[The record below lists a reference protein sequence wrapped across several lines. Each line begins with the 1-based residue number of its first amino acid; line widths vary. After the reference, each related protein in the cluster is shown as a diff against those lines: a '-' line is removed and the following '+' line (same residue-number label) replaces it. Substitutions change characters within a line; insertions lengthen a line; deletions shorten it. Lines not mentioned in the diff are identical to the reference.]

1 MKIVHVN
8 FDGAETGGAS
18 IAMLRIHRALKSA
31 GVDSVVAC
39 KFLPE
44 DGCAVQL
51 KRSVFCESCQFCSKV
66 VQKIVYRR
74 VGSTG
79 LFASGMGRLINEL
92 NPDIVHMHWL
102 QGGTIGMKEMLS
114 LNRPIVFSL
123 HDLWSMSDTNP
134 YPETDWFKS
143 GVLDGKRMVDKLAW
157 RNKLAVIQKLKGDV
171 TAVGPSEWVS
181 QEARE
186 SMVFRGCRVEH
197 IPYPLSS
204 ELEVEWRKP
213 TAVKKANERFTIL
226 FGATTGISSPIKGW
240 DRLMSAIDLLTS
252 AERSQMCVRV
262 FGCVGSECVMHGVP
276 VTFLG
281 RLSGEPLLEEYRN
294 ANVFAFPSRR
304 ETWGQT
310 KTESMC
316 CGTYVIAFDQ
326 TACAEGIRHKVDG
339 WIAAKDDVASYA
351 EGLRWVYEKWRQG
364 ILTPE
369 TKGAQ
374 VAEMSSSSV
383 ARRWIDLYTKIL
395 TEG

>member
-8 FDGAETGGAS
+8 FDGAETGGAT
-18 IAMLRIHRALKSA
+18 IAMLRIHRALKNA
-31 GVDSVVAC
+31 GEDSVVAC

-51 KRSVFCESCQFCSKV
+51 KRSVLCECCQFCSKAI
-66 VQKIVYRR
+66 QKVVYRR

-79 LFASGMGRLINEL
+79 LFASGMGQFVRKL

-102 QGGTIGMKEMLS
+102 QGGTIGIRELLS

-143 GVLDGKRMVDKLAW
+143 GVLDGKRIVDKLAW
-157 RNKLAVIQKLKGDV
+157 RNKLAVIQKLKGRV

-186 SMVFRGCRVEH
+186 SKVFQGCRVAH

-204 ELEVEWRKP
+204 ELEAEWRKP
-213 TAVKKANERFTIL
+213 VAAKKANEHFTIL

-240 DRLMSAIDLLTS
+240 DRLMAALDLLTP
-252 AERSQMCVRV
+252 AERSQMCIRV
-262 FGCVGSECVMHGVP
+262 FGCAMPECMMHGVP

-281 RLSGEPLLEEYRN
+281 RLSGEPLLQEYRN

-310 KTESMC
+310 KTEAMC
-316 CGTYVIAFDQ
+316 CGTYVVAFDQ
-326 TACAEGIRHKVDG
+326 TACAEGIRHKIDG
-339 WIAAKDDVASYA
+339 WIAPKDDVVSYA
-351 EGLRWVYEKWRQG
+351 EGLRWVYEKWRHG
-364 ILTPE
+364 IMSPE
-369 TKGAQ
+369 NKGVQ
-374 VAEMSSSSV
+374 IAELVSSSV
-383 ARRWIDLYTKIL
+383 ASRWIDLYTKIL
-395 TEG
+395 AEG

>member
-8 FDGAETGGAS
+8 FDGAETGGAT

-39 KFLPE
+39 KFQPE

-51 KRSVFCESCQFCSKV
+51 KRSVFCECCQFCSKA
-66 VQKIVYRR
+66 VQKIIYRK

-79 LFASGMGRLINEL
+79 LFPSGMGHFIKEL
-92 NPDIVHMHWL
+92 KPDIVHMHWL
-102 QGGTIGMKEMLS
+102 QGGTIGMKELLS

-143 GVLDGKRMVDKLAW
+143 GDLDGKRLVDKMTW
-157 RNKLAVIQKLKGDV
+157 RNKLSIIQKLKEDV

-186 SMVFRGCRVEH
+186 SKVFQGCRIAH

-204 ELEVEWRKP
+204 ELETEWRKP
-213 TAVKKANERFTIL
+213 VALKKANERFTIL

-240 DRLMSAIDLLTS
+240 DRLMSALDLLTPE
-252 AERSQMCVRV
+252 ERSQMCVRA
-262 FGCVGSECVMHGVP
+262 FGCAGSECVMHGVP

-281 RLSGEPLLEEYRN
+281 RLRGEPLLEEYRN

-310 KTESMC
+310 KTEAMC
-316 CGTYVIAFDQ
+316 CGTYVVAFDQ
-326 TACAEGIRHKVDG
+326 TACAEGIRHKIDG
-339 WIAAKDDVASYA
+339 WIAPKDDVASYA
-351 EGLRWVYEKWRQG
+351 EGLRWAYGKWRQG
-364 ILTPE
+364 IMSPE
-369 TKGAQ
+369 NKGVQ
-374 VAEMSSSSV
+374 IAEMASASV
-383 ARRWIDLYTKIL
+383 ARKWISLYSRIL
-395 TEG
+395 AER